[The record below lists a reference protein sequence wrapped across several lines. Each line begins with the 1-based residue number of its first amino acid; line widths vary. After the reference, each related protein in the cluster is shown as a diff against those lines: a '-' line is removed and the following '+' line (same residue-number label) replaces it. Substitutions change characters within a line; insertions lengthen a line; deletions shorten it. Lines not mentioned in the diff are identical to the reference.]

1 MFNDPKR
8 DLYMKEEGERIE
20 KEKEKKRLQDNKKLQ
35 EKIEVLK
42 KTLSDAEAKAKVIEI
57 HLRGKIQI
65 IETIKKKIEY
75 IQEHEI
81 NQVKKLIENR
91 QLEIERLQKK
101 IEISEKSIAH
111 EQSEIEYKQHEVE
124 MAKKELEEKNAE
136 KKGNTEEL
144 KKLEEELRRQS

>member
-1 MFNDPKR
+1 MFNDRKR

-42 KTLSDAEAKAKVIEI
+42 KTLSDAESKAKVIEV
-57 HLRGKIQI
+57 HLHGKRQI
-65 IETIKKKIEY
+65 IENLKKKIEY

-91 QLEIERLQKK
+91 QLEIEKLQKK
-101 IEISEKSIAH
+101 VEISEQGIAH

-124 MAKKELEEKNAE
+124 MAKKEFEEKNAE
-136 KKGNTEEL
+136 KKRNTEEL
-144 KKLEEELRRQS
+144 IKLEEELRRQS

>member
-42 KTLSDAEAKAKVIEI
+42 KNLSDAEAKAKVIEI
-57 HLRGKIQI
+57 HLRGRIQI

-124 MAKKELEEKNAE
+124 MAKKEFEEKNAE
-136 KKGNTEEL
+136 KKRNTEEL